1 MKKLPLRICPSIN
14 GVFIGWIVKPN
25 TYCKSKSIVECL
37 PTQWQLAHAHPP
49 LFSKAKNKN
58 RMNVCG
64 KDKYYCFHGRTKL
77 YLFLTFVDCSHISF
91 SCSHSFVMSFRCE
104 NQPILTPLSITCHPH
119 FRILLSFSRTLCSFT
134 SLNALSLSL
143 SLALTPLILFR
154 HSLAS

>member
-58 RMNVCG
+58 ERMWQRQILLLSWSDQTLPFFDICG
-64 KDKYYCFHGRTKL
+64 LFPHFFLLLSLFCYVFQMWKPTHSNPLVHYLSPSLSDSALLFSYIMFL
-77 YLFLTFVDCSHISF
+77 YLAQCS
-91 SCSHSFVMSFRCE
+91 
-104 NQPILTPLSITCHPH
+104 
-119 FRILLSFSRTLCSFT
+119 
-134 SLNALSLSL
+134 LSLSL
-143 SLALTPLILFR
+143 SLSRSNPFNSFQTLP
-154 HSLAS
+154 S